1 MSFCFQN
8 QLYVCWHRGKE
19 QKFVKGLVNL
29 NMNVPE
35 GEFYIFSIL
44 IPFLYNLY
52 NTFLKKQIW
61 LYYILSLERI
71 MAINKM
77 WPN

>member
-8 QLYVCWHRGKE
+8 QLYVYGQKGKE

-35 GEFYIFSIL
+35 GEFYIL
-44 IPFLYNLY
+44 PF
-52 NTFLKKQIW
+52 
-61 LYYILSLERI
+61 
-71 MAINKM
+71 
-77 WPN
+77 